1 MARRTALVSTC
12 PSVLVAAGDTGERR
26 GAVAPSLR
34 LRGAPAQRTGDLGS
48 LRGEQ

>member
-1 MARRTALVSTC
+1 MERRTGLVSTC

-26 GAVAPSLR
+26 GAVAPSDDR
-34 LRGAPAQRTGDLGS
+34 RGAPAQRTGDLGG